1 MMFRRFIF
9 LFFLLPSILF
19 AHTIKGTFTNAKDY
33 KYVLLYKILPLS
45 TLYIADTKINED
57 GSFIIDLD
65 SSATAGMY
73 KIVYAMPKEEY
84 NFDIIYDA
92 KEDVEF
98 TFDSEKGIT
107 YKESLENKLLT
118 GYTSSMSMISQSI
131 GNFFRQQSSDTTAL
145 NTIFKTQ
152 RETQTNF
159 EEAAKGTLALEFIK
173 ANRSY
178 IPKHYEDAPTYV
190 KNLETHFF
198 DYVDFNNETLQSS
211 DFLVER
217 MYNYILGI
225 GKGSQDIVANYKE
238 NIDVFYSAMDN
249 APLTIKS
256 SLLVQLWQSMA
267 DSDFESVA
275 NYISDTY
282 LIGIAKALKDQD
294 LVDGLNRFKNTS
306 RQSKAPDFYLDKNNS
321 NKKLSD
327 LKGAEYYIL
336 VFWSST
342 CSHCLHE
349 IPQLEAFVKT
359 QNEGKL
365 KIVAVGLE
373 DDDKN
378 WSSKIQEFPDFIH
391 VLGLG
396 KWDNEI
402 GNMYDIKAT
411 PTYFILDKNK
421 RIVAKPYDFKALKKY
436 LEENSVEN

>member
-1 MMFRRFIF
+1 MHKRIIF

-19 AHTIKGTFTNAKDY
+19 SQHTIKGTFTNAKDY

-45 TLYIADTKINED
+45 TLYIADTKINDD
-57 GSFIIDLD
+57 GSFIINLD
-65 SSATAGMY
+65 GSATAGMY

-92 KEDVEF
+92 KEDIEF

-107 YKESLENKLLT
+107 YQESLENKLLT

-131 GNFFRQQSSDTTAL
+131 GNFFRQQSTDTTAL

-152 RETQTNF
+152 RETQINF
-159 EEAAKGTLALEFIK
+159 EDAAKGTIALEFIK

-178 IPKHYEDAPTYV
+178 IPERYEDAATYV

-211 DFLVER
+211 DFLVQR

-225 GKGSQDIVANYKE
+225 GNDSQDIVTNYKA
-238 NIDVFYSAMDN
+238 NIDAFCSAMKN
-249 APLTIKS
+249 APLTIQS
-256 SLLVQLWQSMA
+256 SLLVQLWQTMA

-275 NYISDTY
+275 NYISDAY
-282 LIGIAKALKDQD
+282 LIDIAKALKDQD
-294 LVDGLNRFKNTS
+294 LVDSLIRFKNTS
-306 RQSKAPDFYLDKNNS
+306 KQSKAPDFYLDKNKS
-321 NKKLSD
+321 DKKLSD
-327 LKGAEYYIL
+327 LSGAEYYIL

-359 QNEGKL
+359 QREGEL
-365 KIVAVGLE
+365 KVVAVGLE

-378 WSSKIQEFPDFIH
+378 WSNKVQEFPDFIH

-421 RIVAKPYDFKALKKY
+421 RIVAKPEDVDALK
-436 LEENSVEN
+436 EFFGN